1 MCPTPPAPPPRASIY
16 RGAQKSHLT
25 LKSLP
30 AHRPPSHRGDVPA
43 PGRDL
48 ALNGCRESCLL
59 EINCLL
65 LESCSLQ
72 SLGSDTLSLKIIN
85 YLTVRLLPL
94 QHAALAA
101 PHC

>member
-1 MCPTPPAPPPRASIY
+1 MLHTPSTTSQSLNLSWSPEIAPDTEI
-16 RGAQKSHLT
+16 
-25 LKSLP
+25 LP
-30 AHRPPSHRGDVPA
+30 AHRPPSHRRDIPA

-48 ALNGCRESCLL
+48 ALNGRREPCLL

-85 YLTVRLLPL
+85 YLTVRLLPR

-101 PHC
+101 PRC